1 MQIDTI
7 SYLELEQSGGVLEDD
22 CLDVAANLDGVDG
35 DAGDEVEEDVVA
47 VRPVGQWVR
56 ERHLAL
62 KMVTLHAHHHY
73 GRFVFKWSLV
83 SHFKL
88 KVKNLELVKSLQQK
102 SFSFIFHILE
112 GGGCR
117 DQVRVPDC
125 GCLLGGGGWWMVDGG

>member
-1 MQIDTI
+1 M

-62 KMVTLHAHHHY
+62 TMVKLYFHAHHQL
-73 GRFVFKWSLV
+73 F
-83 SHFKL
+83 
-88 KVKNLELVKSLQQK
+88 
-102 SFSFIFHILE
+102 
-112 GGGCR
+112 
-117 DQVRVPDC
+117 
-125 GCLLGGGGWWMVDGG
+125 

>member
-1 MQIDTI
+1 M

-62 KMVTLHAHHHY
+62 TMVKLYFHAHHL
-73 GRFVFKWSLV
+73 RSKCCFKWTLV
-83 SHFKL
+83 SHLKL
-88 KVKNLELVKSLQQK
+88 RLMNLELVKSLQQK
-102 SFSFIFHILE
+102 SFSLILHVLE

-117 DQVRVPDC
+117 DRVRVPDC
-125 GCLLGGGGWWMVDGG
+125 KGLVRVGGW